1 MDRPRQGTI
10 GSPVQV
16 RGIGLHSGRP
26 EQMVLRPGPLDSGI
40 LFRRK
45 ARPETAIRA
54 RLAAVTGTAGRVTLG
69 GSGGVQTVE
78 HLLSAAWASGVSN
91 MEVELDGGEVPG
103 MDGSAL
109 PIFHALQE
117 AGPRP
122 QEGFRPVLRLH
133 EPIWVGEGDA
143 WAVALPAPRFAVA
156 CMVTLETPGLED
168 LAATFDPARD
178 RYEEVIA
185 PARTWGYERDAER
198 LRRQGVA
205 LGASLRNTL
214 VIGGRGFLN
223 RPRFPNEPARHKVLD
238 VLGDLALTG
247 CDIQAYVIT
256 VRAGHRLH
264 VALAKALCAGG
275 G

>member
-1 MDRPRQGTI
+1 
-10 GSPVQV
+10 
-16 RGIGLHSGRP
+16 
-26 EQMVLRPGPLDSGI
+26 MVLRPGPLDSGI
-40 LFRRK
+40 LFRRR

-54 RLAAVTGTAGRVTLG
+54 TLAAVTDTAGRITLG
-69 GSGGVQTVE
+69 GSDGVQTVE

-91 MEVELDGGEVPG
+91 MEVELDGVEVPG

-109 PIFHALQE
+109 PILHALQK

-122 QEGFRPVLRLH
+122 QEGYRPLLCPR
-133 EPIWVGEGDA
+133 EPIWVGEGDS
-143 WAVALPAPRFAVA
+143 WAIALPAPRFAVA
-156 CMVTLETPGLED
+156 CLVTLETPRLED

-185 PARTWGYERDAER
+185 PARTWGYQRDAER
-198 LRRQGVA
+198 LRRQGLA
-205 LGASLRNTL
+205 LGASLQNTL
-214 VIGGRGFLN
+214 VIGERGFLN

-264 VALAKALCAGG
+264 VALAKALCARGG
-275 G
+275 